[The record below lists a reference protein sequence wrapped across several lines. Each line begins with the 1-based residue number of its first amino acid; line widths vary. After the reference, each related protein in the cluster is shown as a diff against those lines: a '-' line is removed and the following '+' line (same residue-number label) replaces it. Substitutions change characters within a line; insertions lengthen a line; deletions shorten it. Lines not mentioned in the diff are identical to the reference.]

1 MEKSRA
7 MKRDW
12 VATARTLSEAL
23 PYLQRYDGQTVLIKF
38 GGHAMGDD
46 AAMARFA
53 RDIVLMKQCNVHP
66 IVVHGGGPQIGEML
80 KRLGVQSEFVD
91 GLRVTDK
98 QTVDVVEMVLAGSIN
113 KRIVTQIN
121 QQGGKAVGLSGK
133 DGNLIVCEK
142 ALKTKKDPDSN
153 IERVLDLGFVGE
165 PVEINPLVLETIV
178 RSDLIPV
185 IAPVGVG
192 RHGESYNINGDT
204 AAGALAG
211 AMKVA
216 RLLLLT
222 DVEGVKDRDGDVLTD
237 LTPESCKRLIDE
249 GVISGGMIPKV
260 ETSLDAIAK
269 GVGAAVI
276 LDGRAPH
283 ACLLELFTAH
293 GAGTLIRSEKAA
305 AGA

>member
-12 VATARTLSEAL
+12 IGTARTLSEAL
-23 PYLQRYDGQTVLIKF
+23 PYLQRYDGHTVLIKF

-46 AAMARFA
+46 SAMARFA

-66 IVVHGGGPQIGEML
+66 IIVHGGGPQIGQML
-80 KRLGVQSEFVD
+80 ERLGVKSEFID

-98 QTVDVVEMVLAGSIN
+98 ETVDVVEMVLAGSIN
-113 KRIVTQIN
+113 KRIVTLIN

-142 ALKTKKDPDSN
+142 ALRTKKDPDSN

-178 RSDLIPV
+178 KSDLIPV

-192 RHGESYNINGDT
+192 RKGESFNINGDT

-222 DVEGVKDRDGDVLTD
+222 DVEGVKDAEGDVLTD
-237 LTPESCKRLIDE
+237 LTPESCEQLME
-249 GVISGGMIPKV
+249 NGVISGGMIPKV
-260 ETSLDAIAK
+260 RTALDAIDS

-293 GAGTLIRSEKAA
+293 GAGTLIRCEDGPKR
-305 AGA
+305 

>member
-46 AAMARFA
+46 AAMNRFA

-66 IVVHGGGPQIGEML
+66 IIVHGGGPQIGQML
-80 KRLGVQSEFVD
+80 KRLGVQSEFID

-98 QTVDVVEMVLAGSIN
+98 ETVDVVEMVLAGSIN
-113 KRIVTQIN
+113 KRIVTLIN

-142 ALKTKKDPDSN
+142 ALKTKKDPESN

-165 PVEINPLVLETIV
+165 PVQINPLVLDTIV
-178 RSDLIPV
+178 KSDLIPV

-192 RHGESYNINGDT
+192 RNGESFNINGDT

-211 AMKVA
+211 SMKVA

-222 DVEGVKDRDGDVLTD
+222 DVEGVKDAEGDVLTD
-237 LTPESCKRLIDE
+237 LTPESCEELIGSD
-249 GVISGGMIPKV
+249 VISGGMIPKV
-260 ETSLDAIAK
+260 RTALDAIDQ
-269 GVGAAVI
+269 GVGAVVI

-293 GAGTLIRSEKAA
+293 GAGTLIRREDGST
-305 AGA
+305 GR